1 MTDLRWWH
9 VAVLGTTAVLSVIA
23 FFDGRDTWMAF
34 GAVAANA
41 VFALAWFVIGRRAW
55 VSPAAGIV
63 FTVITIVSVGISV
76 AFVPWMSVIQVV
88 AFPVLWAVSRSFRAA
103 IVANVAL
110 AVAVGIGQFL
120 STGADADA
128 AVQATV
134 IELVS
139 LAFSIAIGL
148 WITSIETQSSARQR
162 LVDELQSAQEQL
174 AALSRDAGITSER
187 ERLAREIHDTIAQDL
202 TGLVLLSQQS
212 RRSLAAGDA
221 EAADQQLAQLEENA
235 RLALTETR
243 ALVAATSPAALDD
256 GGILPALERL
266 AARFERETSIQI
278 TIDSDVAAPLDRATE
293 VVLLRCAQESLA
305 NVRKHSGAD
314 AAQLALVAT
323 PRGATLTIEDNGS
336 GFDPASVGQGYGL
349 TGMRERL
356 ALVGGDLELTSSPA
370 GTRVVVTLPGG
381 TA

>member
-1 MTDLRWWH
+1 MTELRWWH

-23 FFDGRDTWMAF
+23 FFDGRDTWMAL

-41 VFALAWFVIGRRAW
+41 VFALAWFLIGRRAW

-148 WITSIETQSSARQR
+148 WISSIETQSSARQR

-266 AARFERETSIQI
+266 AARFERETSIKI

-323 PRGATLTIEDNGS
+323 PRGTTLTIEDNGS